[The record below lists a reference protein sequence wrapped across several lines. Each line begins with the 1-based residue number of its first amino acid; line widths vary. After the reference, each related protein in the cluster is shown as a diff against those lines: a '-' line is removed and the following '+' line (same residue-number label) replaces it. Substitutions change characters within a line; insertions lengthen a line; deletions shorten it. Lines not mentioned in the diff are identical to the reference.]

1 MNQSL
6 AVSKKSGF
14 EAAEAFFNIALDANG
29 DAMMRTLC
37 TLFALG
43 LVLLSG
49 CAAIPRSLPRTCF
62 HDDEA
67 FETDVGFCQA
77 VRTGQTLYISG
88 IAAKGEMASAI
99 QTVYRDLQKTL
110 EANGLTF
117 ANVVKENVYATD
129 LGAFIQNKAV
139 RRQFYVNTPLPAGTW
154 VQVQRLYTPAVV
166 LEVELIAEYPK

>member
-1 MNQSL
+1 
-6 AVSKKSGF
+6 
-14 EAAEAFFNIALDANG
+14 
-29 DAMMRTLC
+29 MMRTLC
-37 TLFALG
+37 TLFAVG
-43 LVLLSG
+43 SFAVGLLSG
-49 CAAIPRSLPRTCF
+49 CAGTPRSSPRTCF

-67 FETDVGFCQA
+67 FETEVGYCQA

-88 IAAKGEMASAI
+88 SASKGEMASAI

-139 RRQFYVNTPLPAGTW
+139 RRQFYANTPLPAGTW
-154 VQVQRLYTPAVV
+154 VQVQRLYTPAIV

>member
-1 MNQSL
+1 
-6 AVSKKSGF
+6 
-14 EAAEAFFNIALDANG
+14 
-29 DAMMRTLC
+29 MMRTFC
-37 TLFALG
+37 TFCTFCALG

-49 CAAIPRSLPRTCF
+49 CATTPRSSPRTCF

-67 FETDVGFCQA
+67 FETEVGFCQA
-77 VRTGQTLYISG
+77 VRTGHTLYISG
-88 IAAKGEMASAI
+88 NAAKGEMASAM

-139 RRQFYVNTPLPAGTW
+139 RRRFYANTPLPAGTW
-154 VQVQRLYTPAVV
+154 VQVQRLYTPAIV